1 MSIKQSFILAIK
13 SLKSSKMR
21 AFLTMLGII
30 IGVGS
35 VIILVSLMSGMTKEI
50 TDQFESMG
58 TNLISVQVMGRGS
71 DSRTVDVSDMEQLVW
86 DNTDLLTAVSPSVS
100 VSATVKYENTN
111 LTTTCSGVSEY
122 YAQIRNVELASG
134 RFISYSDVINRSKVA
149 ILGSYQQQELFGG
162 GDPIGEN
169 IKINGEIFQ
178 VIGVLEETQ
187 DSMEGGSDDTIILPY
202 SSAMR
207 LGRSRISSY
216 SFQAAS
222 KETVEDAMAAIEK
235 KLNDVFGS
243 DSAYMIMSQSQMIEQ
258 MDEMTGTMT
267 LVLVGIAG
275 ISLLV
280 GGIGIMNIM
289 LVSVTERIR
298 EIGIRKSLGARRRDI
313 MGQFLI
319 ESATTSAVGG
329 VIGIVFGIVAG
340 IGLGKL
346 VGVTSSPS
354 LGAILI
360 AFSVSLFIGVIFGYL
375 PANKAAKLH
384 PIDALRHE

>member
-100 VSATVKYENTN
+100 VSATVKYGNTN
-111 LTTTCSGVSEY
+111 LTTNCSGVSEY
-122 YAQIRNVELASG
+122 YAQIRNVGLSSG
-134 RFISYSDVINRSKVA
+134 RFISYSDVVNRSKVA
-149 ILGSYQQQELFGG
+149 ILGSYQQQELFNGS
-162 GDPIGEN
+162 DPIGQN

-187 DSMEGGSDDTIILPY
+187 DSLEGGSDDTIILPY

-207 LGRSRISSY
+207 LGRSLISSY

-222 KETVEDAMAAIEK
+222 KETVEDAMAVIEK

-319 ESATTSAVGG
+319 ESATTSAIGG

>member
-1 MSIKQSFILAIK
+1 M
-13 SLKSSKMR
+13 
-21 AFLTMLGII
+21 
-30 IGVGS
+30 
-35 VIILVSLMSGMTKEI
+35 
-50 TDQFESMG
+50 
-58 TNLISVQVMGRGS
+58 
-71 DSRTVDVSDMEQLVW
+71 
-86 DNTDLLTAVSPSVS
+86 
-100 VSATVKYENTN
+100 
-111 LTTTCSGVSEY
+111 
-122 YAQIRNVELASG
+122 ELASG

-319 ESATTSAVGG
+319 ESATTSA
-329 VIGIVFGIVAG
+329 IG
-340 IGLGKL
+340 K
-346 VGVTSSPS
+346 
-354 LGAILI
+354 
-360 AFSVSLFIGVIFGYL
+360 
-375 PANKAAKLH
+375 
-384 PIDALRHE
+384 RE

>member
-162 GDPIGEN
+162 GDPI
-169 IKINGEIFQ
+169 
-178 VIGVLEETQ
+178 
-187 DSMEGGSDDTIILPY
+187 
-202 SSAMR
+202 
-207 LGRSRISSY
+207 
-216 SFQAAS
+216 
-222 KETVEDAMAAIEK
+222 
-235 KLNDVFGS
+235 
-243 DSAYMIMSQSQMIEQ
+243 
-258 MDEMTGTMT
+258 
-267 LVLVGIAG
+267 
-275 ISLLV
+275 
-280 GGIGIMNIM
+280 
-289 LVSVTERIR
+289 
-298 EIGIRKSLGARRRDI
+298 
-313 MGQFLI
+313 
-319 ESATTSAVGG
+319 
-329 VIGIVFGIVAG
+329 
-340 IGLGKL
+340 
-346 VGVTSSPS
+346 
-354 LGAILI
+354 
-360 AFSVSLFIGVIFGYL
+360 
-375 PANKAAKLH
+375 
-384 PIDALRHE
+384 

>member
-187 DSMEGGSDDTIILPY
+187 DSMEGGSDDSIILPY

-216 SFQAAS
+216 SYQAAS

-319 ESATTSAVGG
+319 ESATTSAIGG

>member
-319 ESATTSAVGG
+319 ESATTSAIGG